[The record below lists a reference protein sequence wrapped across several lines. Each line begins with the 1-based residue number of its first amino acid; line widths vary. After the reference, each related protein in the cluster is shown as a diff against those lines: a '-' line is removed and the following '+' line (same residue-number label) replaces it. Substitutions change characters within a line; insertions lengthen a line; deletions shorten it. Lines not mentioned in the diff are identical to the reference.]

1 MKNEKW
7 NQQKTIERRWRLIS
21 NQLRNPNEIETCVQR
36 AVNAWKE
43 KKRNII
49 QKKDG
54 KKYDHQNIE
63 ILETSKLIY
72 KGRT

>member
-1 MKNEKW
+1 MSNETSKI
-7 NQQKTIERRWRLIS
+7 TIERRLRLIS
-21 NQLRNPNEIETCVQR
+21 YQLRNPNEIETCVQR

-54 KKYDHQNIE
+54 KK
-63 ILETSKLIY
+63 
-72 KGRT
+72 

>member
-1 MKNEKW
+1 MSNETSKI
-7 NQQKTIERRWRLIS
+7 TIERRLRLIS
-21 NQLRNPNEIETCVQR
+21 YQLRNPNEIETCVQR